1 MSPGRRNPAGR
12 VGRRQQLLS
21 PHGMSAQGAVHG
33 ENKLVFVLVV
43 GIGFFCLSLL
53 RGANWHE
60 KGMQGLWSWA
70 CVEVPSSS
78 LLAQGEVV
86 AVGSSPRPCMLPD
99 RDIHRGKRS
108 SLTRPP
114 FPFLHSLRMLFIA
127 VGQQMDLCWFF
138 CPILYLKCFQ
148 RSLQPIVSQPW
159 L

>member
-21 PHGMSAQGAVHG
+21 PRGMSAQGAMHI
-33 ENKLVFVLVV
+33 ESKLVFVLVV

-53 RGANWHE
+53 GGANWHE
-60 KGMQGLWSWA
+60 KWTWM

-78 LLAQGEVV
+78 SLAQGEVV
-86 AVGSSPRPCMLPD
+86 AVGSSPRPRVLPD
-99 RDIHRGKRS
+99 RDVHRGKRS

>member
-1 MSPGRRNPAGR
+1 MSPRHRNPAGR

-21 PHGMSAQGAVHG
+21 PRGMSAQGAMHI
-33 ENKLVFVLVV
+33 ESKLVFVLVV

-53 RGANWHE
+53 GGANWYE

-86 AVGSSPRPCMLPD
+86 AVGSSPCPCMLPD

-127 VGQQMDLCWFF
+127 VGQQMDLCCFF
-138 CPILYLKCFQ
+138 CPILYLKRFQ